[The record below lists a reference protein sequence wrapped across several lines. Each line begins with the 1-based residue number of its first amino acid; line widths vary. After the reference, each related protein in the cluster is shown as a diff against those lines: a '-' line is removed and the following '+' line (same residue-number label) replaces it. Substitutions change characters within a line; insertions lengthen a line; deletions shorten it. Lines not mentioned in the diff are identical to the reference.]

1 MSRFY
6 AILIAIV
13 VPFKAFTQSPMI
25 TIETELGNIDIELF
39 DDVAPLTAGNFLKYV
54 DENMWRGAS
63 FYRSVTLD
71 NQPDNEIKIEV
82 IQGGLGW
89 SDSLPRL
96 PEIRHEPTSETG
108 ILHKEG
114 VVSMAR
120 SEPGSASSEFFI
132 CVSDQPSLDHGGQRN
147 PDGLGF
153 AAFGR
158 VVEGMDVVRKIHA
171 SPVDEQMIDPVIF
184 IKLISR
190 KD

>member
-25 TIETELGNIDIELF
+25 TIETELGDIDIELF

-120 SEPGSASSEFFI
+120 SEPGSASSEFFT

-184 IKLISR
+184 IKRISW

>member
-25 TIETELGNIDIELF
+25 TIETELGDIDIELF

-184 IKLISR
+184 IKRISW